1 MSWYLRRIGSR
12 TPHPPGVGSKIQAC
26 YSKRSASMAVRTEGN
41 CNAVLYCLTGG
52 DPRGDK
58 WEFSLLII
66 GGPQPVTY
74 TNLSSSSMREV
85 KLNDN
90 NAAKTYICVIRNSM
104 SLTLQNRVS
113 LLKQTFTMRSLLLD
127 VWILQKYSILRK
139 SNFFTFVLVI
149 IVDNLIS

>member
-26 YSKRSASMAVRTEGN
+26 YSKRSASMAVGTEGN
-41 CNAVLYCLTGG
+41 SNAVLYCHSGG

-104 SLTLQNRVS
+104 SLTLQNGVFVE
-113 LLKQTFTMRSLLLD
+113 TFTMRSLLLTFG
-127 VWILQKYSILRK
+127 
-139 SNFFTFVLVI
+139 FFRNTQFWEKA
-149 IVDNLIS
+149 ISLPLF

>member
-1 MSWYLRRIGSR
+1 M
-12 TPHPPGVGSKIQAC
+12 
-26 YSKRSASMAVRTEGN
+26 
-41 CNAVLYCLTGG
+41 
-52 DPRGDK
+52 
-58 WEFSLLII
+58 
-66 GGPQPVTY
+66 TY

-127 VWILQKYSILRK
+127 IWILQKYSITRK